1 MKKHDLTIACAL
13 TLTLASPAFAQRT
26 DDNVVTQSDD
36 AFGKT
41 VGDEQIGIYNPGDV
55 RGFSPIDA
63 GNVRIE
69 GLFFDQQSGLTD
81 RLIDGSS
88 IRVGIS
94 AQGYPFPAPT
104 GIVDYSLR
112 RPGAKNLVSIALN
125 YGPFGGRSGEFD
137 AQLPLDGE
145 RLGIAAG
152 AGYFQEVA
160 PFHNSSDVYA
170 VGALGRYKPREG
182 LEIIPF
188 WSLIDIKDEESQSL
202 IFTNGAF
209 LPKRIRRDIF
219 LGQKFSDF
227 GGTVYNY
234 GVVAKTDPF
243 GLDLRLGVFRSAL
256 EIRED
261 HIDLLFD
268 TDRAG
273 RVGSRQVVVDG
284 DNKFASTSGELRIA
298 KTLKDGP
305 RRHTLIA
312 SLRARDQARRFGGAA
327 IANLGVSQIGVQDF
341 RDEPVSIIGPKTRD
355 GVQQVTAGI
364 GYQGRWAKVG
374 ELSIGI
380 QKTDYRK
387 ETIDPDPSVIFPV
400 TKSKPL
406 LLSANAAAYL
416 SDKVAIYGGYT
427 RGLEESPV
435 APFEAVNRNE
445 APPAIRTEQK
455 DGGIRTKIG
464 KGVTA
469 VVGLFDVSKPYFNL
483 DATSRFRQLGM
494 VRNRGIEFS
503 LAGEVAPGLSLVVGN
518 VLLDA
523 EVSGEE
529 VDRGLIGKKPVGTFV
544 RNTNINMDYQV
555 PGVEGLSLNA
565 AFIASSDRTSNA
577 ANTLVIPA
585 RAIVNL
591 GARYKFKIDKASA
604 LVRFNVSNITN
615 TFGYNVTGSGAF
627 IPNGSRRYAFTLAA
641 DI

>member
-1 MKKHDLTIACAL
+1 MKNYVIFLLA
-13 TLTLASPAFAQRT
+13 LASLLSVPAYAQRT
-26 DDNVVTQSDD
+26 DDNAVTQSDD

-81 RLIDGSS
+81 RLINGST

-104 GIVDYSLR
+104 GIVDYELR
-112 RPGAKNLVSIALN
+112 RPGAKNLVSVALN
-125 YGPFGGRSGEFD
+125 YGPFGGKSAEFD
-137 AQLPLDGE
+137 AQLPFDGD

-152 AGYFQEVA
+152 AGFFQEVQ
-160 PFHNSSDVYA
+160 PFRNSSDVYA
-170 VGALGRYKPREG
+170 VGALARYKPRDG
-182 LEIIPF
+182 VEIIPF

-227 GGTVYNY
+227 GGVVQNY
-234 GVVAKTDPF
+234 GVVAKANPLGFDV
-243 GLDLRLGVFRSAL
+243 RLGVFRSML
-256 EIRED
+256 KVRED

-268 TDRAG
+268 TDRSG
-273 RVGSRQVVVDG
+273 RVGNRQVIVDG
-284 DNKFASTSGELRIA
+284 GNKFASTSGELRIA
-298 KTLKDGP
+298 KVIADGP

-312 SLRARDQARRFGGAA
+312 SIRARDQARRFGGAA
-327 IANLGVSQIGVQDF
+327 VADLGVSQIGVQDF
-341 RDEPVSIIGPKTRD
+341 RDEPVSVIGPKTRD
-355 GVQQVTAGI
+355 GVRQTTVGI

-374 ELSIGI
+374 EINLGV

-387 ETIDPDPSVIFPV
+387 ETIDPDPTIVFPV
-400 TKSKPL
+400 TRSRPL
-406 LLSANAAAYL
+406 LLSAAAAAYL
-416 SDKVAIYGGYT
+416 SDKFAIYAGYT

-455 DGGIRTKIG
+455 DAGIRAKIG

-469 VVGLFDVSKPYFNL
+469 VVGVFDVAKPYFNL
-483 DATSRFRQLGM
+483 DATSRFRRLGM

-503 LAGEVAPGLSLVVGN
+503 LAGTLAPGLSLVVGN

-523 EVSGEE
+523 KVSGDE
-529 VDRGLIGKKPVGTFV
+529 VNRGVIGRRPVGTFV
-544 RNTNINMDYQV
+544 RNTMVNVDYQV
-555 PGVEGLSLNA
+555 TGLKGFSVNA
-565 AFIASSDRTSNA
+565 AMFSTSDRTANA
-577 ANTLVIPA
+577 ANTLVVPA
-585 RAIVNL
+585 RAILNL
-591 GARYKFKIDKASA
+591 GARYKFKVDKVPA
-604 LVRFNVSNITN
+604 LVRFTVTNLTN
-615 TFGYNVTGSGAF
+615 TFGYNVSGSGAF
-627 IPNGSRRYAFTLAA
+627 TPNGSRRYALSLVA
-641 DI
+641 DL

>member
-1 MKKHDLTIACAL
+1 MKIITILIAST
-13 TLTLASPAFAQRT
+13 TLLASPAFAQRT

-41 VGDEQIGIYNPGDV
+41 VGDEQSGIYNPGDV

-69 GLFFDQQSGLTD
+69 GLFFDQQAGLTD
-81 RLIDGSS
+81 RLIEGSS

-104 GIVDYSLR
+104 GIVDYDLR
-112 RPGAKNLVSIALN
+112 RPGAKNLVSVALN
-125 YGPFGGRSGEFD
+125 YGPFGGRSAEFD
-137 AQLPLDGE
+137 AQLPLDGD

-152 AGYFQEVA
+152 AGYFQEVQ
-160 PFHNSSDVYA
+160 PIHNSSDIYA
-170 VGALGRYKPREG
+170 VGALGHYKPRDG
-182 LEIIPF
+182 VEIIPF

-227 GGTVYNY
+227 GGQVQNY
-234 GVVAKTDPF
+234 GVVAKADPF
-243 GLDLRLGVFRSAL
+243 GFDLRLGVFRSAL
-256 EIRED
+256 DVRED
-261 HIDLLFD
+261 HVDLLFD

-284 DNKFASTSGELRIA
+284 GNKFASTSGELRIA

-327 IANLGVSQIGVQDF
+327 IADLGGSQIGVQDF
-341 RDEPVSIIGPKTRD
+341 RDEPLSVIGPKTRD
-355 GVQQVTAGI
+355 GVRQTTVGI

-374 ELSIGI
+374 EINLGV

-387 ETIDPDPSVIFPV
+387 ETIDPDPTIIFPV
-400 TKSKPL
+400 TRSRPL
-406 LLSANAAAYL
+406 LLSVAGAAYL
-416 SDKVAIYGGYT
+416 SDKIALYGGYT

-445 APPAIRTEQK
+445 APPAIRTDQK
-455 DGGIRTKIG
+455 DAGVRAKIG
-464 KGVTA
+464 KSVTA
-469 VVGLFDVSKPYFNL
+469 VIGLFDVKKPYFNL
-483 DATSRFRQLGM
+483 DNASRFRQLGQ
-494 VRNRGIEFS
+494 VRNRGVEFS

-518 VLLDA
+518 ILLDA
-523 EVSGEE
+523 KVSGDE
-529 VDRGLIGKKPVGTFV
+529 VDRGVIGRKPVGTFV
-544 RNTNINMDYQV
+544 RNTMVNMDYQV
-555 PGVEGLSLNA
+555 PGVTGFSLNA
-565 AFIASSDRTSNA
+565 SFFATSDRTANA
-577 ANTLVIPA
+577 ANTLVIPT

-591 GARYKFKIDKASA
+591 GARYKFKVDKVPA
-604 LVRFNVSNITN
+604 LARFTVTNVTN
-615 TFGYNVTGSGAF
+615 TFGFNVSGSGAF
-627 IPNGSRRYAFTLAA
+627 TPNGSRRYALSLAA
-641 DI
+641 DF

>member
-1 MKKHDLTIACAL
+1 MKIITILIASAAL
-13 TLTLASPAFAQRT
+13 LATPALAQRT
-26 DDNVVTQSDD
+26 DDNVVTQTDD

-81 RLIDGSS
+81 RLIEGST

-104 GIVDYSLR
+104 GIVDYELR
-112 RPGAKNLVSIALN
+112 RPGAKNLVSVALN
-125 YGPFGGRSGEFD
+125 YGPFGGKSAEFD
-137 AQLPLDGE
+137 AQLPLDGD

-152 AGYFQEVA
+152 AGFFQEVQ

-170 VGALGRYKPREG
+170 VGALGRYKPRDG
-182 LEIIPF
+182 VEIIPF

-227 GGTVYNY
+227 GGEVQNY
-234 GVVAKTDPF
+234 GVVAKVDPLGF
-243 GLDLRLGVFRSAL
+243 DVRLGVFRSML
-256 EIRED
+256 KVRED

-268 TDRAG
+268 TDQAG
-273 RVGSRQVVVDG
+273 RVGNRQVIVDG
-284 DNKFASTSGELRIA
+284 GNSFASTSGELRVA
-298 KTLKDGP
+298 KTINDGQ

-312 SLRARDQARRFGGAA
+312 SIRARDQARRFGGAA
-327 IANLGVSQIGVQDF
+327 VADLGVSQIGVQDF
-341 RDEPVSIIGPKTRD
+341 RDEPASVIGPKTRD
-355 GVQQVTAGI
+355 SVRQTTVGI

-374 ELSIGI
+374 EINLGV

-387 ETIDPDPSVIFPV
+387 ATIDPDPTIIFPV
-400 TKSKPL
+400 TRSRPL
-406 LLSANAAAYL
+406 LLSAAAAAYL
-416 SDKVAIYGGYT
+416 SDKFAVYAGYT

-455 DGGIRTKIG
+455 DAGIRVKIG

-469 VVGLFDVSKPYFNL
+469 VVGVFDVAKPYFNL
-483 DATSRFRQLGM
+483 DATSRFRQLGR
-494 VRNRGIEFS
+494 VRNRGIEVS
-503 LAGEVAPGLSLVVGN
+503 LAGTVAPGLSLVVGN

-523 EVSGEE
+523 KVSGDE
-529 VDRGLIGKKPVGTFV
+529 VNRGVIGRRPVGTFV
-544 RNTNINMDYQV
+544 RNTMVNVDYQV
-555 PGVEGLSLNA
+555 SGLKGLSVNA
-565 AFIASSDRTSNA
+565 ALFATSDRTANA
-577 ANTLVIPA
+577 ANTLVVPA

-591 GARYKFKIDKASA
+591 GARYKFKVDKVAT
-604 LVRFNVSNITN
+604 LLRFTVTNLTN
-615 TFGYNVTGSGAF
+615 TFGYNVSGSGAF
-627 IPNGSRRYAFTLAA
+627 TPNGSRRYALSLAA
-641 DI
+641 DF